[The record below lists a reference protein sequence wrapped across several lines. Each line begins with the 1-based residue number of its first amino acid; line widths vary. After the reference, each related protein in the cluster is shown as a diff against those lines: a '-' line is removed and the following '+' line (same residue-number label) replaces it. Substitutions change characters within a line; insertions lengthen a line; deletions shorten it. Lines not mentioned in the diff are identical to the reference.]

1 MVVLIFIATLFST
14 TTIASA
20 FLLAGSAQTTETKR
34 IQRGS

>member
-20 FLLAGSAQTTETKR
+20 FLLASPAQTVEAGRTQT
-34 IQRGS
+34 G